1 MLAGLPDADA
11 ATLVRHPAVAAR
23 LRDGLAAMNAA
34 AGGSSGRIARAL
46 FLVEPPSVDGNEIT
60 DKGYLNQRAGLERRA
75 ADVERLYAE
84 PPGDGVIVIG

>member
-60 DKGYLNQRAGLERRA
+60 DKGYLNQRAVLARRA
-75 ADVERLYAE
+75 AQVARLYAAVPDE
-84 PPGDGVIVIG
+84 RVVTL